1 MGLFTRYDELLTQ
14 DPIKYWRSLSD
25 IRQFFSLL
33 GLFQFLSMQT
43 SFYAVDWLLS
53 FNTFKQTLYSRLV
66 IFKSFTFAQF
76 CLKLWF
82 NELPVMYKLSQRYPN
97 LYADDSLC
105 PICGIFMET
114 LKHLFVCSPSHLDA
128 KDDISELL
136 NQRILPQNLLNQLRC
151 KYKTEKDAAKG
162 ILPSAL
168 RSYKEPSVQ
177 PFRFSASQ
185 VALSQANRSL
195 STSEWFTL
203 GINWLYSSLA
213 QHCL

>member
-136 NQRILPQNLLNQLRC
+136 NQRILPQNLLNVSWSNLLLKRLSYPDAN
-151 KYKTEKDAAKG
+151 KYMTN
-162 ILPSAL
+162 S
-168 RSYKEPSVQ
+168 
-177 PFRFSASQ
+177 FSLFATYQHLASQ
-185 VALSQANRSL
+185 NY
-195 STSEWFTL
+195 F
-203 GINWLYSSLA
+203 
-213 QHCL
+213 